1 MQKGAARFNF
11 FLGELETLIAKADTQ
26 KNPALFLYRNNARTP
41 LFMLEG
47 LCKLYEELHN
57 KKKFGKL
64 KEHFKLLEDG
74 LGAIDYY
81 DAIAK
86 NLSANKKISK
96 SIIQYL
102 QAQTREKIQHLND
115 VLADK
120 KWVDSNNERI
130 TKIKKKV
137 EDAGWMDEEKETTA
151 IHLFYNQSIEEIIE
165 FTHSTAYHFDNMEE
179 DVHELRRKLRW
190 LSIYPRALQGAI
202 QLAGNNRK
210 QKNLAKYQ
218 TKEILTSPFNTMPD
232 AGDCKHFLL
241 LNKDRFYALSWLI
254 DSLGK
259 LKDSGLQVVAIKE
272 ALLETDNLSGAAAD
286 KKVYQM
292 LGNKQVKLQALLD
305 NAENICKVYFKEQNL
320 ENLVLGVGKKY
331 K

>member
-1 MQKGAARFNF
+1 MQKGAERFNF
-11 FLGELETLIAKADTQ
+11 FLSELETLIAKADTQ

-74 LGAIDYY
+74 IGAIDYY

-86 NLSANKKISK
+86 NLSANKKVPA
-96 SIIQYL
+96 SITQYL

-120 KWVDSNNERI
+120 KWVDSNNERLL
-130 TKIKKKV
+130 KSRKKLS
-137 EDAGWMDEEKETTA
+137 DADWLNEEKEVEA
-151 IHLFYNQSIEEIIE
+151 IHSFYNNAVTDIIE

-190 LSIYPRALQGAI
+190 LSIYPRALQGCV
-202 QLAGNNRK
+202 QLAGNNK
-210 QKNLAKYQ
+210 KEKFLAKYQ

-232 AGDCKHFLL
+232 AGDAKHFLL
-241 LNKDRFYALSWLI
+241 LDKGRFYALSWII

-272 ALLETDNLSGAAAD
+272 ALLETDNLTGAAAD

-292 LGNKQVKLQALLD
+292 LGSKQVKLQALLD
-305 NAENICKVYFKEQNL
+305 NAEEICKVYFKEQNL
-320 ENLVLGVGKKY
+320 EKLVLGVGKKN
-331 K
+331 